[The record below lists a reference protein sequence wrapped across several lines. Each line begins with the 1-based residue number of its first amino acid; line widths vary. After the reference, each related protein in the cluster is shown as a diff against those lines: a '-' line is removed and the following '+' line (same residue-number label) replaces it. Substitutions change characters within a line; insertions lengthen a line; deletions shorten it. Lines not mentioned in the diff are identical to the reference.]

1 MKTLK
6 IWMLSLVLTGVTFA
20 GFAQGGKKGEEVKFK
35 TSAVCGMCKA
45 TLEKGLAYEKGV
57 EKATLDVDSKILTVT
72 YNGQKTS
79 VEKLKK
85 AVNDLGY
92 DADNAPATPRAYD
105 RLDACCKKD
114 AASHH

>member
-1 MKTLK
+1 MKNLRILT
-6 IWMLSLVLTGVTFA
+6 LSLLLTALATLVY
-20 GFAQGGKKGEEVKFK
+20 AQGGKKSEEVKFK

-57 EKATLDVDSKILTVT
+57 EKATLDEDSKILTVQ
-72 YNGQKTS
+72 YNNQKTS

-92 DADNAPATPRAYD
+92 DADDSKATPRAYD

-114 AASHH
+114 AGIH

>member
-6 IWMLSLVLTGVTFA
+6 IWMLSLILTGLASVS
-20 GFAQGGKKGEEVKFK
+20 FAQGGKKVEEVKFK

-57 EKATLDVDSKILTVT
+57 NKATLDVNSKVLTVAF
-72 YNGQKTS
+72 NSDKTS

-92 DADNAPATPRAYD
+92 DADASPATLRAYD
-105 RLDACCKKD
+105 RLDACCKKENG
-114 AASHH
+114 SH

>member
-1 MKTLK
+1 MKSLKTL
-6 IWMLSLVLTGVTFA
+6 LFSLVFVGLATF

-57 EKATLDVDSKILTVT
+57 EKATLDENTKVLTVQFNST
-72 YNGQKTS
+72 KTS
-79 VEKLKK
+79 ADKLRK

-92 DADNAPATPRAYD
+92 DADDSKATPRAYD

-114 AASHH
+114 NGVH

>member
-6 IWMLSLVLTGVTFA
+6 IWLFSLVLTGLATV
-20 GFAQGGKKGEEVKFK
+20 GFAQGGKKGEEVKIK

-57 EKATLDVDSKILTVT
+57 NKATLDVESKILTVS
-72 YNGQKTS
+72 YNGEKTS
-79 VEKLKK
+79 LDKIKK
-85 AVNDLGY
+85 AVNELGY
-92 DADNAPATPRAYD
+92 DADNSPAAPRAYD

-114 AASHH
+114 AVH